1 MSSGG
6 HGQRGSPP
14 VTLGTGV
21 ARAGVDEE
29 QPMDGLLRPTYFLDF
44 DHPHVARFAE
54 ETTRNASS
62 ARERAVALF
71 YAVRD
76 GIRYDPY
83 GISASRAAYRASA
96 VLDSKSAYCIP
107 KAVLLAAS
115 ARATGIP
122 ARLGF
127 ADVRNHLASE
137 KLLARLGTD
146 LFIYHGYVEMLLGG
160 RWVKATPAFNVEL
173 CRRFGVRPLEFDG
186 RHDALFHEYS
196 VDGHRHMEYVAVR
209 GAYEDLP
216 YEEIMEAFAAQYGT
230 AVLAASERE
239 HDGLFDS
246 GAARQT

>member
-1 MSSGG
+1 MG
-6 HGQRGSPP
+6 
-14 VTLGTGV
+14 
-21 ARAGVDEE
+21 EE
-29 QPMDGLLRPTYFLDF
+29 QPQMNELLRPTYFLDF

-62 ARERAVALF
+62 ARQRAVALF

-83 GISASRAAYRASA
+83 TISASRADYCASA
-96 VLDSKSAYCIP
+96 VLGSESAYCIP

-115 ARATGIP
+115 TRAVGIP
-122 ARLGF
+122 TRLGF

-146 LFIYHGYVEMLLGG
+146 LFIYHGYVEMWLGQ

-173 CRRFGVRPLEFDG
+173 CQRFGVHPLEFDG

-196 VDGHRHMEYVAVR
+196 VDGRRHMEYLAVR

-216 YEEIMEAFAAQYGT
+216 YEEIIDAFLAQYGT
-230 AVLAASERE
+230 AVLATSERE
-239 HDGLFDS
+239 HDGLFHS
-246 GAARQT
+246 GAATQG